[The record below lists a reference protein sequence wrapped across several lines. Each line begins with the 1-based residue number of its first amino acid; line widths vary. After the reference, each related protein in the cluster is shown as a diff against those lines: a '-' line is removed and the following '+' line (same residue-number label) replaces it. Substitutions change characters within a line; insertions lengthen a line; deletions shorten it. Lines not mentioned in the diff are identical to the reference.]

1 MLWRIRSQTKEH
13 PHLGSW
19 CGSTQLLRVILH
31 RHEDGLS
38 QRCKRLTTQRV
49 LGFMEKCRQPNL
61 RKENR
66 FDLLH
71 RGVFEILKVVFHD
84 TGMIYHDLPPGSRLF
99 QGTQDTKKSPTFQ
112 RARAL
117 TSSEIH
123 TVLVQMS
130 RFSGKS
136 FLRLSKSSNTVRS
149 FSKYQPLTVSATH
162 LMSGLAKRSTR
173 AMTKP

>member
-84 TGMIYHDLPPGSRLF
+84 IGMIYHALPPGSRLF
-99 QGTQDTKKSPTFQ
+99 QGTQDIKKSPTFQ

-117 TSSEIH
+117 TSSGDSH
-123 TVLVQMS
+123 SPCANV
-130 RFSGKS
+130 
-136 FLRLSKSSNTVRS
+136 
-149 FSKYQPLTVSATH
+149 
-162 LMSGLAKRSTR
+162 
-173 AMTKP
+173 